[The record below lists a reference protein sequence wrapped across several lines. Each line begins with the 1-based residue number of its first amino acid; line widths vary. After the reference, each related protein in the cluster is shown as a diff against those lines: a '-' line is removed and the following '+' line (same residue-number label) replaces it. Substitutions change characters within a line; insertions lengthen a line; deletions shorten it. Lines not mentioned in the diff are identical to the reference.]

1 MRPNTHRCGAVQC
14 HNLFGV
20 LLAPCL
26 GLPRNRRSDMFD
38 SKMLLVILAIA
49 LVIFGTKRL
58 RSIGSDLG
66 AAVKGFKQAMNDG
79 ESEEKVKQLKQDAD
93 FQTGAAATPAAAAHE
108 AEAKVPPKP

>member
-1 MRPNTHRCGAVQC
+1 
-14 HNLFGV
+14 
-20 LLAPCL
+20 
-26 GLPRNRRSDMFD
+26 MFD

-79 ESEEKVKQLKQDAD
+79 ESEERVKHLKQDAD
-93 FQTGAAATPAAAAHE
+93 FEPGVTTPAAAAHE
-108 AEAKVPPKP
+108 ADAKVPPKPNV

>member
-1 MRPNTHRCGAVQC
+1 
-14 HNLFGV
+14 
-20 LLAPCL
+20 
-26 GLPRNRRSDMFD
+26 MFD

-79 ESEEKVKQLKQDAD
+79 ESDEKVKQLKQDAD
-93 FQTGAAATPAAAAHE
+93 ADFNATAASRETEVKA
-108 AEAKVPPKP
+108 PPKTNA

>member
-1 MRPNTHRCGAVQC
+1 
-14 HNLFGV
+14 
-20 LLAPCL
+20 
-26 GLPRNRRSDMFD
+26 MFD

-58 RSIGSDLG
+58 RTIGTDLG

-93 FQTGAAATPAAAAHE
+93 FESGAAAAATSTQARE
-108 AEAKVPPKP
+108 AESKAPPKTSA

>member
-1 MRPNTHRCGAVQC
+1 
-14 HNLFGV
+14 
-20 LLAPCL
+20 
-26 GLPRNRRSDMFD
+26 MFD

-79 ESEEKVKQLKQDAD
+79 ESEEKVKQLKQEDAD
-93 FQTGAAATPAAAAHE
+93 FESGAASRESEVKA
-108 AEAKVPPKP
+108 PPKTNS

>member
-1 MRPNTHRCGAVQC
+1 MRPNTHRSRAVQC

-20 LLAPCL
+20 LLAPHL

-79 ESEEKVKQLKQDAD
+79 ESEEKVKQLKQEKDAD
-93 FQTGAAATPAAAAHE
+93 FDAGAAQPRETE
-108 AEAKVPPKP
+108 VKIPPKTNA

>member
-1 MRPNTHRCGAVQC
+1 
-14 HNLFGV
+14 
-20 LLAPCL
+20 
-26 GLPRNRRSDMFD
+26 MFD

-79 ESEEKVKQLKQDAD
+79 ESEEKLKQLKQEKDAD
-93 FQTGAAATPAAAAHE
+93 FERARCAGRRGARGRSQGAAQDERLMLACLISGSRRYCSPR
-108 AEAKVPPKP
+108 P